1 MSRVKNNPNIKLY
14 YTDTDSAY
22 VSGPLPSDLVS
33 ETELGKFKLEYIAKR
48 AVFLGPKFYI
58 LELED
63 GGLVVKVK
71 GLNSAIRST
80 LSFDDFTSLLHRDS
94 RLEVSQEKWFRS
106 MEEGSITIKEQLYS
120 LMVTASK
127 RKLEY
132 SDDGYLIKT
141 TPYTLQAKTELGGV
155 LS

>member
-1 MSRVKNNPNIKLY
+1 
-14 YTDTDSAY
+14 
-22 VSGPLPSDLVS
+22 
-33 ETELGKFKLEYIAKR
+33 
-48 AVFLGPKFYI
+48 
-58 LELED
+58 
-63 GGLVVKVK
+63 
-71 GLNSAIRST
+71 
-80 LSFDDFTSLLHRDS
+80 
-94 RLEVSQEKWFRS
+94 

-132 SDDGYLIKT
+132 SDEGYLIKT